1 MREVVLQQREEFDRD
16 ARRAGASGTREGEH
30 PRTGAHSCHRLRED
44 RLTAQEGVVGRWHGA
59 GDHRD
64 RLRRA
69 CGVMAAAGARE
80 RPPPLLDRGEAIGR
94 RFCQGAFDGIDH
106 RFRHVRT
113 PCPEIR
119 DRLDRV
125 PHHHRG
131 GGGASEGGAPGE
143 HLVHDASQG
152 VEVTPRV
159 DYRAAG
165 LLGAGVRGRRDR
177 HAGDRHAGDHMRGIA
192 RGADGLR
199 DADVGHHRVA
209 MLEENTVRCKTA
221 MQYAA
226 PVGVA

>member
-159 DYRAAG
+159 DHRAAG
-165 LLGAGVRGRRDR
+165 LLGACVGGRRDV
-177 HAGDRHAGDHMRGIA
+177 HADDHVRGIA
-192 RGADGLR
+192 RGTDGLR